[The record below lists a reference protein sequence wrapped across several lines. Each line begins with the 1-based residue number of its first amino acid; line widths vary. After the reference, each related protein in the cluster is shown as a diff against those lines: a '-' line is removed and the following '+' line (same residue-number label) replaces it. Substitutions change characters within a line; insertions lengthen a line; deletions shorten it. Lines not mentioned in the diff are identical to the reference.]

1 MNASVSDGEGL
12 PIAFAVIDCRQH
24 DVHVHHQ
31 RCSLADESAAAALH
45 IRHVARS
52 LLFEVDQ
59 RNDHLVG
66 AFLSGRTDKPHGGE
80 SFGLA
85 VQAGE
90 VFLQTLGVI
99 CQDTFY
105 HFLTF
110 YIYDRTLSKARFLLC
125 HLDYSMF

>member
-1 MNASVSDGEGL
+1 MFIISGAPLPTNPLPLRCIYVMSPEVS
-12 PIAFAVIDCRQH
+12 F
-24 DVHVHHQ
+24 
-31 RCSLADESAAAALH
+31 
-45 IRHVARS
+45 
-52 LLFEVDQ
+52 FEVDQ

-110 YIYDRTLSKARFLLC
+110 Y
-125 HLDYSMF
+125 H